1 MLADFSRKKC
11 AQKLDNGPTFK
22 DFNQSPCNFC
32 PRALNRPVFS
42 PGDLASWVQDPQPL
56 IESIFDTIESV
67 LASRR
72 ETVDSNSRNGMFTA
86 EMIYIYIYYYII
98 IYIYGMYMDVYGCKW
113 MYGCMDMGQ
122 NMSKPW

>member
-1 MLADFSRKKC
+1 MLADFSRKNAPKNWTL
-11 AQKLDNGPTFK
+11 AQLSRISTNHHVIFVP
-22 DFNQSPCNFC
+22 N
-32 PRALNRPVFS
+32 RALSRPVFS

-86 EMIYIYIYYYII
+86 EMIYIYIELY
-98 IYIYGMYMDVYGCKW
+98 IYI
-113 MYGCMDMGQ
+113 
-122 NMSKPW
+122 